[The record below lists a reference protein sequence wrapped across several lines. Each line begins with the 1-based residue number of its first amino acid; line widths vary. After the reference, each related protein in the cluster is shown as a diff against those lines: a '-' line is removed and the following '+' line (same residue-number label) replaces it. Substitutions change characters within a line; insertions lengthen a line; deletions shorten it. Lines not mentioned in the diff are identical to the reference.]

1 MPTSLS
7 LSTVTLACAALVA
20 GALVPFQ
27 AGSNATLGRAL
38 GHPLWAT
45 VASLLVSLL
54 CVLPALFVMH
64 AHAPLLSRTAQ
75 LPVWV
80 WFGGVAGVI
89 YITSAL
95 VLTPRLGATT
105 FIVSVIA
112 GQMLTS
118 LLIDNYGLMGL
129 PVKPANP
136 GRVAGVLMIFAGML
150 LVQWFTPAPR
160 PAAGHAGAS
169 AEAGAHAAREIEPS
183 ARPHT

>member
-7 LSTVTLACAALVA
+7 LSSAGLTCTALVA

-27 AGSNATLGRAL
+27 AGSNAALGRVL

-45 VASLLVSLL
+45 VASLIVSMLV
-54 CVLPALFVMH
+54 VIPALLVMR
-64 AHAPLLSRTAQ
+64 APAPLVGRAAHM
-75 LPVWV
+75 PIWI

-112 GQMLTS
+112 GQVLAS
-118 LLIDNYGLMGL
+118 LLIDNFGLMGL
-129 PVKPANP
+129 AVKPANL
-136 GRVAGVLMIFAGML
+136 GRIAGVLLIILGML
-150 LVQWFTPAPR
+150 LVQWFTSAPQSTPASR
-160 PAAGHAGAS
+160 AQASEALNIASSS
-169 AEAGAHAAREIEPS
+169 AES
-183 ARPHT
+183 

>member
-7 LSTVTLACAALVA
+7 LSTASLACTALVA

-27 AGSNATLGRAL
+27 AGSNATLGRTL

-45 VASLLVSLL
+45 AASLLVSLL
-54 CVLPALFVMH
+54 VVIPALL
-64 AHAPLLSRTAQ
+64 ALRAPPPQ
-75 LPVWV
+75 LGQTFQMPVWI
-80 WFGGVAGVI
+80 WFGGVAGVV

-129 PVKPANP
+129 PVKPVNL
-136 GRVAGVLMIFAGML
+136 GRIAGVLLILAGML
-150 LVQWFTPAPR
+150 LVQRYTRAPPSAAPR
-160 PAAGHAGAS
+160 AQTDAS
-169 AEAGAHAAREIEPS
+169 VDAVTVARAS
-183 ARPHT
+183 SRT

>member
-1 MPTSLS
+1 MTNVPMPTSLS
-7 LSTVTLACAALVA
+7 LSTASLACAALVA

-45 VASLLVSLL
+45 VASLLVSLM
-54 CVLPALFVMH
+54 VVIPALL
-64 AHAPLLSRTAQ
+64 ALRAPAPLIGQTAQ
-75 LPVWV
+75 MPVWI

-129 PVKPANP
+129 PVKPANL
-136 GRVAGVLMIFAGML
+136 GRVAGVLLIFAGML
-150 LVQWFTPAPR
+150 LVQWFTPAPQS
-160 PAAGHAGAS
+160 AAPRAHADTAPGAVAS
-169 AEAGAHAAREIEPS
+169 ASSR
-183 ARPHT
+183 T